1 MVIREW
7 RGRSTRERSTEYP
20 KHFRDTVVPQ
30 LRRVPGFVGAYL
42 CERQEAERVEFLV
55 MTQWASMDAVRAFA
69 GADPERAV
77 VEPGA
82 IAALMDYDEVVRH
95 YQVLEDV
102 SIW

>member
-1 MVIREW
+1 MIIREW
-7 RGRSTRERSTEYP
+7 RGRSTRERSAEYP
-20 KHFRDTVVPQ
+20 KHFLDTVVPQ
-30 LRRVPGFVGAYL
+30 LRCVPGFVGAYL
-42 CERQEAERVEFLV
+42 CERQEAGHVEFLV

-69 GADPERAV
+69 GADPESAV

-82 IAALMDYDEVVRH
+82 IAALMDYDQVVRH